1 MLVRTDVQLPDGA
14 SARRAPRDRR
24 CRDAIDQHDA
34 ATHIAAG
41 EIGIATGADVHQL
54 AAHAVRTRARERMR
68 DAAQRLVVRLHQRP
82 AGQADIGVV
91 LQQLRAKAKA
101 VELCLHVAHAVRLAG
116 RTGQLLPLGEGVD
129 VAHQRAAVDRLA
141 QRLNH
146 RVHFAECTSEAIVVS
161 CGKPL

>member
-1 MLVRTDVQLPDGA
+1 MLVRTDVRLPDRAGV
-14 SARRAPRDRR
+14 RRAPRHRW
-24 CRDAIDQHDA
+24 CRNAIDQHDA

-41 EIGIATGADVHQL
+41 EVGFSTGGDMHQP
-54 AAHAVRTRARERMR
+54 AAHAVGRGARERMR

-116 RTGQLLPLGEGVD
+116 RAGQLLPLGEGVD

-146 RVHFAECTSEAIVVS
+146 RVHFAERTSEAIVVS